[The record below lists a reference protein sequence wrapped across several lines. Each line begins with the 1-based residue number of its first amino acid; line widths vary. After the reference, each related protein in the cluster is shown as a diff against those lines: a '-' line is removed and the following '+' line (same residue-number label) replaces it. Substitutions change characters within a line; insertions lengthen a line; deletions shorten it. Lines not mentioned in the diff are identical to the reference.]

1 MAKGL
6 KILTSALLAST
17 AAAGVAGS
25 ASAQSTVAA
34 AGNAGTAASAQ
45 NAAPADQAND
55 NDQVI
60 IVTGLR
66 KSLATSANIKRNT
79 MEIVDSINA
88 EDIGKLPDPNVAE
101 TLTRIPGVQAYR
113 FGGEAA
119 SPVGVGSGIT
129 IRGLSGQTA
138 SRVDGRAYFTAG
150 GREFNI
156 EGATPGIV
164 AGLDVFKNP
173 TADHIE
179 GAIGGLINIRTR
191 KPLDFKDDTVVSASA
206 SGHYND
212 LAKKATPEFS
222 GLISQKWAVGDGEVG
237 VLIGGNYQETFNRG
251 DNNPANGGTSFRRV
265 IRADSAEYAATT
277 ALDRSFVGRSDVVY
291 LADVPSITAQTAAE
305 RASTISA
312 VGETN
317 PVNEE
322 DYRRTRIGINGALQW
337 KPSSRLEFTVS
348 GLYNSYL
355 YHQNYRFLGTS
366 DSRYVQNLTTTP
378 FTIDELLANRNLN
391 GGSNDVLTTARL
403 ASGTFLN
410 SGLASTGGDEHRRYQ
425 TGIVAGNV
433 KWSATNRLDI
443 NLDLSYVKAKQY
455 QDNRAV
461 TLAPAAGLSW
471 NITRNLIGAPH
482 TVAISG
488 PDLSSTS
495 TWVYNQYAN
504 GTNQNWDDNGVAAQL
519 DLAYRFDSSV
529 LKDIKVGARYGS
541 QSDSYHN
548 YSFGGKNLTTD
559 GSGLA
564 GNRSN
569 AIPVTALADLVQ
581 TSPTNIFEGNA
592 GYSGGFLTF
601 SPDALLG
608 DNVRSRFPNA
618 NIFPEKSLP
627 ENLLARRYFKEQTYA
642 AYGMVD
648 FGFLGDRIRG
658 NAGVRVVQ
666 TDVFT
671 RAQVTNIPAGGG
683 ASTIIP
689 NEKSA
694 SYTNVLPTVN
704 LTGYITKDTLLR
716 FGYGKGITR
725 PDPGALNPVINV
737 DIVNGVGNIGNAALK
752 PQKADSFDLSLEHY
766 FSPINYISANLFY
779 KNIDG
784 FFSGISTC
792 QTVSTAPAYAGTVSN
807 GCPTGQ
813 YLLTQTVNAQKGFAK
828 GIEVAGQTFFDY
840 DFVPSFLKHF
850 GASASYTYVD
860 TKNPIYLAG
869 VLVNTQQPFVSKN
882 NYSVAGMYENGV
894 VSARVVYTYRS
905 DFILFGN
912 SANPIDGRY
921 IKGYG
926 LLDAS
931 INFKLPANFS
941 LSLNA
946 SNLTNAAPNRYVGE
960 PGISTDVERQ
970 HFDNGRNFTVTLRYS
985 LGH

>member
-17 AAAGVAGS
+17 AAAGIAGS
-25 ASAQSTVAA
+25 ASAQSTTS
-34 AGNAGTAASAQ
+34 NASTSASGQ
-45 NAAPADQAND
+45 SADQA
-55 NDQVI
+55 DQGAQDI

-191 KPLDFKDDTVVSASA
+191 KPLDFKDDFVVSASA
-206 SGHYND
+206 TGHYND
-212 LAKKATPEFS
+212 LSKKGTPEFS
-222 GLISQKWAVGDGEVG
+222 GLISKKWAAGDGEIG
-237 VLIGGNYQETFNRG
+237 VLIGGNYQQTFNRG
-251 DNNPANGGTSFRRV
+251 DNNPTNGGTSFRRV
-265 IRADSAEYAATT
+265 IRADSAEYAANTS
-277 ALDRSFVGRSDVVY
+277 LDRSLMGRSDVVY
-291 LADVPSITAQTAAE
+291 LADVPNITALSAAD
-305 RASTISA
+305 RANVISA

-322 DYRRTRIGINGALQW
+322 DYRRTRIGLNGSLQW
-337 KPSSRLEFTVS
+337 KPSPTLEFNIS

-366 DSRYVQNLTTTP
+366 DSRYVQNLATTP

-410 SGLASTGGDEHRRYQ
+410 SGLASTGGDEHRKYQ

-433 KWSATNRLDI
+433 KWAATDRLDI
-443 NLDLSYVKAKQY
+443 NLDVSYVKAKQY

-461 TLAPAAGLSW
+461 TLAPAAGLTW

-482 TVAISG
+482 SVAIAG
-488 PDLSSTS
+488 ADLSSAS

-519 DLAYRFDSSV
+519 DLVYKFDSSV
-529 LKDIKVGARYGS
+529 LKDIKVGVRYGS

-548 YSFGGKNLTTD
+548 YSFSGKNLTT
-559 GSGLA
+559 SGGPLA
-564 GNRSN
+564 GDRSN

-601 SPDALLG
+601 SPDSLLG
-608 DNVRSRFPNA
+608 DNVRSRFANA
-618 NIFPEKSLP
+618 GIFPEKSLP

-648 FGFLGDRIRG
+648 FGFFGDRIRG
-658 NAGVRVVQ
+658 NVGVRVVK

-671 RAQVTNIPAGGG
+671 RAMVTSNPTGG
-683 ASTIIP
+683 STTGVIVP
-689 NEKSA
+689 NEKTA
-694 SYTNVLPTVN
+694 SYTNALPTLN
-704 LTGYITKDTLLR
+704 LTGYITSNTLLR

-725 PDPGALNPVINV
+725 PDPGALNPVITF
-737 DIVNGVGNIGNAALK
+737 DTVNGVGGIGNAALK
-752 PQKADSFDLSLEHY
+752 PQTADSFDLSLEHY
-766 FSPINYISANLFY
+766 FSPINYVSANLFY
-779 KNIDG
+779 KNING

-792 QTVSTAPAYAGTVSN
+792 QTVSTAPAYTGTVSN

-813 YLLTQTVNAQKGFAK
+813 YMITQTVNAQKGFAK
-828 GIEVAGQTFFDY
+828 GFEVAGQTFFDY
-840 DFVPSFLKHF
+840 DFVPGFLKHF

-882 NYSVAGMYENGV
+882 NYSAAGLYENGI

-970 HFDNGRNFTVTLRYS
+970 HFDNGRNFTVTLRYN